1 MIADLEIHPRV
12 RRALARRQPVI
23 ALESTIIAHGMPR
36 PKNVETALA
45 AEAAA
50 ENLGAVPATIGV
62 IAGRLRV
69 GLSRG
74 EIEHLGTAA
83 GVWKASR
90 RDLPWV
96 LARGLDAATTVSGTM
111 LAAHLAGIAVFA
123 TGGIGG
129 VHRGAAESLDV
140 SADLHE
146 LARTPVL
153 VVSAGAKAILDLP
166 KTLEVLETLGVP
178 VVGYRTSEFPAFY
191 SAESGLPLEMRA
203 ETPGELAGMFRAQ
216 RRLGLAQGL
225 LAANP
230 IPREAE
236 IPRAVMEGYLA
247 RAQEALSAEGIEGK
261 AGHPLSAGQGA
272 GVLRGQVPGGQCG
285 AAAEQRA
292 PGLRGGCRVGRQDV
306 RRRSRV
312 VGRWAC
318 PSRRFPVQQA

>member
-1 MIADLEIHPRV
+1 VIADLEIHPRV
-12 RRALARRQPVI
+12 RRALARGKPVI

-36 PKNVETALA
+36 PRNVETALA

-50 ENLGAVPATIGV
+50 EELGVVAATVGV
-62 IAGRLRV
+62 IAGRLHL
-69 GLSRG
+69 GLTR
-74 EIEHLGTAA
+74 EQIEHLGTAS

-96 LARGLDAATTVSGTM
+96 MSRGLDAATTVSGTM

-129 VHRGAAESLDV
+129 VHRGASATFDL
-140 SADLHE
+140 SADLQE

-191 SAESGLPLEMRA
+191 SAESGLALAMRA
-203 ETPGELAGMFRAQ
+203 ETPGELAGLFRAQ
-216 RRLGLAQGL
+216 RRLGLEQGM

-230 IPREAE
+230 IPRDAE
-236 IPRAVMEGYLA
+236 IPQVEMEAYLA
-247 RAQEALSAEGIEGK
+247 RAQEALEREG
-261 AGHPLSAGQGA
+261 
-272 GVLRGQVPGGQCG
+272 VGGQRVTPYLLGKVLEYSGGRSLEANVALLLNNVRLAC
-285 AAAEQRA
+285 AVAAELTA
-292 PGLRGGCRVGRQDV
+292 KI
-306 RRRSRV
+306 
-312 VGRWAC
+312 
-318 PSRRFPVQQA
+318 

>member
-1 MIADLEIHPRV
+1 VIAELEIHPRV
-12 RRALARRQPVI
+12 SRALARGKPVI
-23 ALESTIIAHGMPR
+23 ALESTIIAHGLPR
-36 PKNVETALA
+36 PRNVETALA

-50 ENLGAVPATIGV
+50 EEAGVVAATVGV
-62 IAGRLRV
+62 IAGRLLV
-69 GLSRG
+69 GL
-74 EIEHLGTAA
+74 EPEQIEHLGSAS

-111 LAAHLAGIAVFA
+111 LAARLAGIAVFA

-129 VHRGAAESLDV
+129 VHRGASTTFDL
-140 SADLHE
+140 SADLLE

-178 VVGYRTSEFPAFY
+178 VVGYRTSRFPAFY
-191 SAESGLPLEMRA
+191 SADSGLPLAMRA

-216 RRLGLAQGL
+216 RRLGLEQGL

-236 IPRAVMEGYLA
+236 IPRPEMEAHLA
-247 RAQEALSAEGIEGK
+247 RAQEALEGEGIEG
-261 AGHPLSAGQGA
+261 QGVTPFLL
-272 GVLRGQVPGGQCG
+272 GKVLEYSGGRSLQANVALLLNNVRLAC
-285 AAAEQRA
+285 AVAAELSGKA
-292 PGLRGGCRVGRQDV
+292 
-306 RRRSRV
+306 
-312 VGRWAC
+312 
-318 PSRRFPVQQA
+318 

>member
-1 MIADLEIHPRV
+1 MSELQVHPRV

-23 ALESTIIAHGMPR
+23 ALESTIIAHGLPR
-36 PKNVETALA
+36 PRNVEIALA

-50 ENLGAVPATIGV
+50 EQAGAVAATVGV

-74 EIEHLGTAA
+74 EIEHLGTAPE
-83 GVWKASR
+83 VWKAAR

-96 LARGLDAATTVSGTM
+96 LGRGLDAATTVSGTM
-111 LAAHLAGIAVFA
+111 LAARLAGIAVFA

-129 VHRGAAESLDV
+129 VHRGASESLDV
-140 SADLHE
+140 SADLYE

-166 KTLEVLETLGVP
+166 KTLEVLESLGVP

-191 SAESGLPLEMRA
+191 SSDSGLALEMRA
-203 ETPGELAGMFRAQ
+203 ETPAELAGLFREQ
-216 RRLGLAQGL
+216 RRLGVQQGL

-236 IPRAVMEGYLA
+236 IPRAEMEGYLR
-247 RAQEALSAEGIEGK
+247 RAQEALTAEGIDGK
-261 AGHPLSAGQGA
+261 RVTPFLLGKVLEYSGGRSLEANVALLLNNVRLACAIAAELSA
-272 GVLRGQVPGGQCG
+272 
-285 AAAEQRA
+285 
-292 PGLRGGCRVGRQDV
+292 
-306 RRRSRV
+306 RR
-312 VGRWAC
+312 
-318 PSRRFPVQQA
+318 

>member
-1 MIADLEIHPRV
+1 VIPELEIHPRV

-23 ALESTIIAHGMPR
+23 ALESTIIAHGLPR
-36 PKNVETALA
+36 PRNVEIALA

-50 ENLGAVPATIGV
+50 EQAGAVAATVGV

-69 GLSRG
+69 GLTRD
-74 EIEHLGTAA
+74 EIEHLGTAPR
-83 GVWKASR
+83 VWKAAR

-96 LARGLDAATTVSGTM
+96 LGRGLDAATTVSGTM
-111 LAAHLAGIAVFA
+111 LAARLAGIAVFA

-129 VHRGAAESLDV
+129 AHRGASESFDV
-140 SADLHE
+140 SADLYE

-191 SAESGLPLEMRA
+191 SADSGLSLEMRA
-203 ETPGELAGMFRAQ
+203 ETPAELAGLFSEQ
-216 RRLGLAQGL
+216 RRLEVEQGL

-236 IPRAVMEGYLA
+236 IPRAEMEGYLR
-247 RAQEALSAEGIEGK
+247 RAQEALAAEGVEGK
-261 AGHPLSAGQGA
+261 RVTPFLLGK
-272 GVLRGQVPGGQCG
+272 VLEYSGGRSLEANVALLLNNVRLACAV
-285 AAAEQRA
+285 AAALSGQR
-292 PGLRGGCRVGRQDV
+292 
-306 RRRSRV
+306 
-312 VGRWAC
+312 
-318 PSRRFPVQQA
+318 